1 MEQDPQ
7 SEQLMKFVALDH
19 RSLRASLR
27 TITIWGTLVALT
39 YWIITQNFGFLFL
52 VLLSWLLAIAM
63 DPGIKRLTRRG
74 LRRGTATGIVLAGL
88 LLAIALFLA
97 AFGGM
102 LFSQAQSL
110 VNELPTA
117 ITQIVDW
124 INSTF
129 NMTLDPQSI
138 IDSLNVSPS
147 QIATWAG
154 SVAGGVMGLLTTILG
169 GLFQFLTILLF
180 AFYLAADGPR
190 LRRTIG
196 SWLKPHAQEVFV
208 TTWDIAVAKTG
219 GFVASKVVMAAMSAT
234 AHGIVFAIIGL
245 PFWLPL
251 ALITGIVSQFIPT
264 VGTYIGIT
272 IPILFALISPQP
284 INALWI
290 AIFATIYQQIENYVI
305 SPRISNI
312 TMKIHPAVA
321 FGSVIVFANLFG
333 AMGALI
339 AIPLAAAIVAVIDTY
354 GSRYDLIPQLS
365 DNEIIDEL
373 TD

>member
-7 SEQLMKFVALDH
+7 SDHPMKFVALDH
-19 RSLRASLR
+19 RSLRATLR
-27 TITIWGTLVALT
+27 TLTIWGSLVAAA
-39 YWIITQNFGFLFL
+39 YWIITQNFGFIFL

-74 LRRGTATGIVLAGL
+74 WRRGTATGVVLAGL
-88 LLAIALFLA
+88 LLTIALFLA

-124 INSTF
+124 LNQTF

-147 QIATWAG
+147 QIANWAG
-154 SVAGGVMGLLTTILG
+154 TVAGGVMGLLTTILG

-180 AFYLAADGPR
+180 SFYLAADGPR

-208 TTWDIAVAKTG
+208 TTWDIAVEKTG
-219 GFVASKVVMAAMSAT
+219 GFVASKVVMAALSST

-245 PFWLPL
+245 PYWLPL

-264 VGTYIGIT
+264 VGTYIGIM
-272 IPILFALISPQP
+272 IPILFALISPDP
-284 INALWI
+284 INAVWI
-290 AIFATIYQQIENYVI
+290 ALFATVYQQVENYVI

-339 AIPLAAAIVAVIDTY
+339 AIPLAAAIVAVIETY
-354 GSRYDLIPQLS
+354 GSRYDLIPQLRE
-365 DNEIIDEL
+365 DEIMDEL